1 MNKYIMLMLLSVLS
15 ITAYTLADDHSG
27 KTVEI
32 EKASDK
38 TIECADSCLVRDN
51 SFNPS
56 VSMILNAKYQQFS
69 ADSGDFAGG
78 WFIGHEGE
86 RAEQEGFGLDH
97 TEFAVTANVDDK
109 FRGSSVFAIAE
120 HDGET
125 ELELEEA
132 YIETLPGFGLP
143 SGMSVKVGRAFW
155 TLGYLN
161 EHHAH
166 ADDFADRPLPYRA
179 FLDKHFNDD
188 GAQVSYVLPT
198 DLYTEIGASTL
209 RGNDFPFGTSNDEG
223 NEAWSAYAR
232 IGTDF
237 GDNQSIRIG
246 GYILSGNTGAGRSL
260 MDEHADHAHEGEE
273 EEEHE
278 ITAMSFSGDSDL
290 MIADVRYTWAP
301 TGNSSEKEVILQA
314 EFFQRI
320 EDGIYSISEHGEE
333 VVAGV
338 TNEITVTEPFTFSDV
353 DSSGWYAQAVYKFAP
368 QWRVGVRYSQ
378 LQSPDVPAAF
388 AGEHEGEFDP
398 AGFNPEAYSFMIDYS
413 NSEFSRLRLQVNQE
427 ELSDGNEDTQV
438 VLQYIMSL
446 GAHSAHAY

>member
-1 MNKYIMLMLLSVLS
+1 MKLLKIIMTLFVAML
-15 ITAYTLADDHSG
+15 ITGNTQAHTQDGAIEDTKALA
-27 KTVEI
+27 TN
-32 EKASDK
+32 
-38 TIECADSCLVRDN
+38 TYPCADYCYVRDS

-56 VSMILNAKYQQFS
+56 FSMILNAKYQQFS

-97 TEFAVTANVDDK
+97 TEFAVAANVDDK
-109 FRGSSVFAIAE
+109 FRGSSVFAIVE
-120 HDGET
+120 HDGKT

-161 EHHAH
+161 EHHSH

-179 FLDKHFNDD
+179 FFDKHFNDD

-198 DLYTEIGASTL
+198 DLYTEIGAATL

-237 GDNQSIRIG
+237 GKNQSIRIG

-273 EEEHE
+273 DGHE
-278 ITAMSFSGDSDL
+278 ITAMSFSGNSDL

-301 TGNSSEKEVILQA
+301 TGNSTEKEVTLQA

-320 EDGIYSISEHGEE
+320 EDGIYNISEHGEE
-333 VVAGV
+333 VNAGV
-338 TNEITVTEPFTFSDV
+338 TNEVTITESFTFNEV

-378 LQSPDVPAAF
+378 LQSPDVPSDF

-398 AGFNPEAYSFMIDYS
+398 AGYNPEAYSFMVDYS

-446 GAHSAHAY
+446 GAHSAHTY

>member
-1 MNKYIMLMLLSVLS
+1 MKKKTPIMPLPLALLVVSNVQADNHRGAAEE
-15 ITAYTLADDHSG
+15 TKTTLEGNNPAANA
-27 KTVEI
+27 
-32 EKASDK
+32 ASNF
-38 TIECADSCLVRDN
+38 VRDN

-56 VSMILNAKYQQFS
+56 ISMIFDAKYQQFS
-69 ADSGDFAGG
+69 ADSSEITGFY
-78 WFIGHEGE
+78 IGHEGE

-143 SGMSVKVGRAFW
+143 SGMSVKVGRALW

-161 EHHAH
+161 EHHLH
-166 ADDFADRPLPYRA
+166 TDDFADRPLPYRA
-179 FLDKHFNDD
+179 FFDNHYNDD

-198 DLYTEIGASTL
+198 DLYTEIGAATL
-209 RGNDFPFGTSNDEG
+209 RGDDFPFGTSNDEG

-260 MDEHADHAHEGEE
+260 LSDTDEHAHEGEE

-278 ITAMSFSGDSDL
+278 IAAMTFNGDSDL

-320 EDGIYSISEHGEE
+320 EDGIYSITEGEGTNA
-333 VVAGV
+333 VVDTIAF
-338 TNEITVTEPFTFSDV
+338 NDIDA
-353 DSSGWYAQAVYKFAP
+353 SGWYAQAVYKFAP
-368 QWRVGVRYSQ
+368 QWRAGVRYSQ
-378 LQSPDVPAAF
+378 LQSPDVPADFYA
-388 AGEHEGEFDP
+388 EHDELNP

-413 NSEFSRLRLQVNQE
+413 NSEFSRLRLQLNQE
-427 ELSDGNEDTQV
+427 ELADGNEDTQV
-438 VLQYIMSL
+438 VLQYIMSI

>member
-1 MNKYIMLMLLSVLS
+1 MKQNTIITLIAMLLVTS
-15 ITAYTLADDHSG
+15 ITLAHTHGGATQS
-27 KTVEI
+27 I
-32 EKASDK
+32 EHKAAADK
-38 TIECADSCLVRDN
+38 TTPYDNARFVRDN

-56 VSMILNAKYQQFS
+56 FSMILDAKYQVFS
-69 ADSGDFAGG
+69 AESSEMKG
-78 WFIGHEGE
+78 WFVGHEGE

-109 FRGSSVFAIAE
+109 FRGSSIFAIAE

-125 ELELEEA
+125 EIHLEEA
-132 YIETLPGFGLP
+132 YIETLSGFGLP
-143 SGMSVKVGRAFW
+143 SGMSVKVGRALW

-161 EHHAH
+161 EHHMH

-179 FLDKHFNDD
+179 FLDNHFNDD
-188 GAQVSYVLPT
+188 GAQISYVLPT

-237 GDNQSIRIG
+237 GDNQSIRFG
-246 GYILSGNTGAGRSL
+246 SYILSGNTGSGRSL
-260 MDEHADHAHEGEE
+260 MDDHSEHADHAHAGDR
-273 EEEHE
+273 
-278 ITAMSFSGDSDL
+278 ITAMIFSGNRDL
-290 MIADVRYTWAP
+290 MISDVRYTWAP

-314 EFFQRI
+314 EFFRRV
-320 EDGIYSISEHGEE
+320 EDGIYSITESDTND
-333 VVAGV
+333 VVSTETFAF
-338 TNEITVTEPFTFSDV
+338 NEV

-378 LQSPDVPAAF
+378 LQSPDVPADF

-398 AGFNPEAYSFMIDYS
+398 AGYNPEAYSFMVDYS